1 MKRLAI
7 LISAMAL
14 AASSLHAFDIKEALK
29 KLPSGGDVQSS
40 IGSIGDALSGVL
52 TTDNL
57 TPADLAG
64 QWKYK
69 APAVV
74 FKSDNLLE
82 KAGGAAAR
90 KTNRSR
96 IV

>member
-1 MKRLAI
+1 M
-7 LISAMAL
+7 
-14 AASSLHAFDIKEALK
+14 
-29 KLPSGGDVQSS
+29 QSS

-82 KAGGAAAR
+82 KAGGAAAAGVVDDPPDPR
-90 KTNRSR
+90 RQQHDYDHEGGR
-96 IV
+96 HF